1 MAKNSGLQRYNL
13 TRYNLPGG
21 VVELTLLFSRRLT
34 VSVHA
39 VAEGRK
45 YKLFSRTV
53 RSTFKHTVSA
63 SSGIPFHRHQRMEFS
78 VEILFHVGVL
88 ILRQP
93 QMIFES
99 SVRFGKDMNVS
110 RTQGAEVGAAVHIG
124 KWMHFG
130 RLATL
135 PMFKDVHVGKDIPF
149 ERKNWLMFDGFVLM
163 GLSLYARAV
172 LNVTIPPGG

>member
-1 MAKNSGLQRYNL
+1 
-13 TRYNLPGG
+13 
-21 VVELTLLFSRRLT
+21 
-34 VSVHA
+34 
-39 VAEGRK
+39 
-45 YKLFSRTV
+45 
-53 RSTFKHTVSA
+53 
-63 SSGIPFHRHQRMEFS
+63 MEFS

-172 LNVTIPPGG
+172 LNVTIPPGGEIRINSDAFTAMQGQKNILHLHEGDWIHLDRNTAELIVHAGADAPLEGNVLYNWRFV